1 MPLQIRK
8 ATERDLPQ
16 IAALAGQLVRQHSGF
31 DDKRFMHIENPE
43 KGYAW
48 WFGKELQNDKA
59 LILCARLDR
68 KLVGYA
74 YARLEPR
81 DWNQLL
87 DAHGALHD
95 IFVSPE
101 ARQQGIGKELLQRVQ
116 KDLAKRGAP
125 RLVLH
130 TAVQNRAAQK
140 LFASAGFRKTML
152 EMTCEL

>member
-43 KGYAW
+43 TGYAW

-68 KLVGYA
+68 
-74 YARLEPR
+74 
-81 DWNQLL
+81 
-87 DAHGALHD
+87 
-95 IFVSPE
+95 
-101 ARQQGIGKELLQRVQ
+101 EL
-116 KDLAKRGAP
+116 
-125 RLVLH
+125 
-130 TAVQNRAAQK
+130 
-140 LFASAGFRKTML
+140 
-152 EMTCEL
+152 